1 MISGLSD
8 MVDVKYRTPMINLG
22 AQGDPVDGNQARQNK
37 VYGDGYVVFRN
48 IEPDNDTIQFVPK
61 NFNQNG
67 TPYNSNKAGTLNPHK
82 AGYSHNVL
90 AVTRV
95 PFDVLTDSLNLN
107 TEQFESTENKINI
120 LPDLSWATKIG
131 GKNGNSLEIPQK

>member
-1 MISGLSD
+1 

-61 NFNQNG
+61 
-67 TPYNSNKAGTLNPHK
+67 TL
-82 AGYSHNVL
+82 
-90 AVTRV
+90 
-95 PFDVLTDSLNLN
+95 
-107 TEQFESTENKINI
+107 
-120 LPDLSWATKIG
+120 TKTVRRIIAI
-131 GKNGNSLEIPQK
+131 KPVR